1 MYCSYEKNTADS
13 AARLFLRLLK
23 TEDVEANSSLLLLLL
38 LVLVLL
44 LLLVLVEIVS
54 TPEKITTTS

>member
-38 LVLVLL
+38 LVLLL
-44 LLLVLVEIVS
+44 ILLLVLVEIVS

>member
-23 TEDVEANSSLLLLLL
+23 TEDVEANRSLLLLL
-38 LVLVLL
+38 LVLLL
-44 LLLVLVEIVS
+44 ILLLVLVEIVS

>member
-38 LVLVLL
+38 LLVLLL

>member
-38 LVLVLL
+38 VLVL

>member
-38 LVLVLL
+38 ALVL

>member
-23 TEDVEANSSLLLLLL
+23 TEDVEVNSSLLLLLL
-38 LVLVLL
+38 LVLLL
-44 LLLVLVEIVS
+44 ILLLVLVEIVS

>member
-38 LVLVLL
+38 LVL

>member
-38 LVLVLL
+38 LLVL